1 MNNIIDVRKLL
12 KQFGIFVYIGDRL
25 ADLNLM
31 EDEIKSLF
39 ENRMI
44 STKKYMDALAIIKN
58 EKKGLE

>member
-31 EDEIKSLF
+31 EDEIKGLF

-44 STKKYMDALAIIKN
+44 STKEYMDALAIIKN